1 MNADPHAREYL
12 AAVSGLP
19 DQTISPPI
27 TKSIDGRLVDTY
39 EVGNRVKFRHLS
51 GHLLYGVVT
60 KVIDAKTYEVRR
72 HVPDVGTE
80 THLVNEQDFVP
91 W

>member
-1 MNADPHAREYL
+1 MDAHENEYL

-27 TKSIDGRLVDTY
+27 TRNIAGRLIDTY
-39 EVGNRVKFRHLS
+39 QVGNRVKFRHPS
-51 GHLLYGVVT
+51 GQLLYGVVT
-60 KVIDAKTYEVRR
+60 RVIDLTTYEVRR

-80 THLVNEQDFVP
+80 THVVMEQDLVP